1 MAKAPDFG
9 VGQTDLG
16 KSNFQAY
23 VKQGI
28 KDESKAMEIEAD
40 TQFLGTAGNLA
51 IDTYVEYDKTKVLS
65 GIAQQTG
72 DIIREQQERSLEGQ
86 MAMQQEAM
94 AIDQQLGDAKKGIGY
109 DGTYPT
115 MLNQKYTEETQGLV
129 NSYAEKTDKLSK
141 AREQGVM
148 SETEME
154 ERLKKITREAL
165 SANPAYATEIMG
177 HATKVAE
184 LHNLTGRIKQDD
196 AIIKAQQESFDDYTK
211 EIRKKALS
219 KGFDIPIYSDAFKT
233 EAGDTDYDAIE
244 EQITKIAKANNANN
258 ILDTVIA
265 NNTKIGQLNVDAL
278 VAKGGHFE
286 QIDNHIILGKQK
298 MSEIAKSDSKAS
310 EKQLLIDEVVDNIE
324 QRMIKSLGL
333 HDISPN
339 HPDIKSALDIMRTRL
354 TNLSTTYKG
363 IADNSIDK
371 TAGENTIQRLIADTK
386 LEAYSRTPT
395 LVQTEIALEAVSKL
409 GPRIGY
415 QAAAKLE
422 KDILKGYTASEGD
435 MSDPESSGKY
445 TRHFT
450 ETVPGTNKKVAAYAM
465 EEGLN
470 KASSTGKPED
480 YSLVEKEINK
490 AIGYASNN
498 PPAGAY
504 AVQAVIKTM
513 ANPLALNA
521 IDSFSGETESK
532 ILGVIKEYK
541 TPLTNSVNAFKQANP
556 EAKLSIN
563 PSSGKLIL
571 ENVDAG
577 TLSAFYKDHGRSI
590 DETFKAYANVSGMS
604 KSDAIDEFYADMGVL
619 PEKK

>member
-65 GIAQQTG
+65 GVAQQTG

-196 AIIKAQQESFDDYTK
+196 AIIKAQKESYDDYTK

-219 KGFDIPIYSDAFKT
+219 KGFDIPIYSGAFKT

-244 EQITKIAKANNANN
+244 EEITRIAKANNANN

-265 NNTKIGQLNVDAL
+265 NNTKIGQLNVDTL

-286 QIDNHIILGKQK
+286 MIDEQIILGKQK
-298 MSEIAKSDSKAS
+298 MKEITSSDSTAS
-310 EKQLLIDEVVDNIE
+310 AKQVLIDEVVNNIE
-324 QRMIKSLGL
+324 QRMISALGTQ
-333 HDISPN
+333 DISPN
-339 HPDIKSALDIMRTRL
+339 HPDIKSALDIMKTRL
-354 TNLSTTYKG
+354 GNLSTTYKG

-371 TAGENTIQRLIADTK
+371 TAAENNVQLIMAQTRLQALSRNPK
-386 LEAYSRTPT
+386 LAE
-395 LVQTEIALEAVSKL
+395 TEIALEIVTKL
-409 GPRIGY
+409 DPRIGY
-415 QAAAKLE
+415 NQKTKLM
-422 KDILKGYTASEGD
+422 KDVLEFYTSSEGD
-435 MSDPESSGKY
+435 MSDPESSGKHSK
-445 TRHFT
+445 HFT
-450 ETVPGTNKKVAAYAM
+450 TTVPGTNKKVAALAM

-498 PPAGAY
+498 PPSGAY

-521 IDSFSGETESK
+521 IENFSGETESK

>member
-65 GIAQQTG
+65 GVAQQTG

-129 NSYAEKTDKLSK
+129 NSYAEKTGKLSK

-148 SETEME
+148 SEMEME

-196 AIIKAQQESFDDYTK
+196 AIIKAQQESYDDYTK

-219 KGFDIPIYSDAFKT
+219 KGFDIPIYSGAFKT

-244 EQITKIAKANNANN
+244 EAITRIAK
-258 ILDTVIA
+258 L
-265 NNTKIGQLNVDAL
+265 NNTNNMMDAVKGNNEKIGALKADAL
-278 VAKGGHFE
+278 VARGGHFE
-286 QIDNHIILGKQK
+286 LIDAKIMKAKQK
-298 MSEIAKSDSKAS
+298 MNDILSQDIPVSRKQELIDSVLSGVETEVVSLMGLHNISTSDS
-310 EKQLLIDEVVDNIE
+310 
-324 QRMIKSLGL
+324 
-333 HDISPN
+333 
-339 HPDIKSALDIMRTRL
+339 DIKPALDTMKNRIS
-354 TNLSTTYKG
+354 NLATTYKG

-371 TAGENTIQRLIADTK
+371 TAAENTIQRLIADTK
-386 LEAYSRTPT
+386 LDAYSKTPT

-422 KDILKGYTASEGD
+422 KDILKGYTSSEGD

-445 TRHFT
+445 TKHFT
-450 ETVPGTNKKVAAYAM
+450 ETVPGTSKKVAAYAM
-465 EEGLN
+465 EETLN
-470 KASSTGKPED
+470 KATSTGKPED
-480 YSLVEKEINK
+480 YALVEKEINK